1 MYLLQISLQ
10 GIGAFTKDSTSD
22 NGSLSH
28 RSTDSGGFLVGYS
41 YQFNQW
47 IGAEGN
53 YGYTRN
59 TQNYFGSFGQSSIQ
73 ADVHELTGSFVL
85 HIPIHPTIGIVT
97 VRPYALGAP
106 AR

>member
-53 YGYTRN
+53 YGYRRN

-97 VRPYALGAP
+97 VGPYALGAP